1 MRESSDKKTAMN
13 VSVISIAVNLGLSI
27 YKLLAGLFAHS
38 GAMVSDAVHSA
49 SDVLSTFIVMIGFHM
64 SGKSPDKEH
73 PYGHE
78 RMECVASI
86 ILAVILLI
94 TGLGIG
100 VNGIEI
106 IADSENRQ
114 IEIPGIPA
122 LIAAI
127 ISILVKEVMYWYTII
142 PAKRINSGALKAD
155 AWHHRSDALS
165 SVGALVGIGGAR
177 LGYPILEPIA
187 SVVICLFIVKAAV
200 EIFRDAISKMIDKS
214 CDDETVN
221 AMTQSIIAK
230 EGVVSLIKL
239 QTRMFGSRIYVD
251 AVISVDGTI
260 PLIQA
265 HRIAESVHDSIEQEF
280 PTVKHCM
287 VHVDP
292 A

>member
-1 MRESSDKKTAMN
+1 MRENSDKKTAMN

-27 YKLLAGLFAHS
+27 YKLLAGIFAHS

-100 VNGIEI
+100 ISGIEI

-122 LIAAI
+122 LTAAI
-127 ISILVKEVMYWYTII
+127 ISILVKEAMYWYTII

-165 SVGALVGIGGAR
+165 SVGALIGIGGAR

-187 SVVICLFIVKAAV
+187 SVIICLFIIKASI

-221 AMTQSIIAK
+221 AMTKSIIAK
-230 EGVVSLIKL
+230 DGVVSLIKL